1 MTSGQNN
8 DRFDA
13 LLGLHGPANRV
24 VARIMRLYLG
34 NRHVAVRFI
43 ARIELLI
50 GGQGTLRRR
59 QLGIADFAVRR
70 AAHVANSFR
79 GFDCRARNRYGAQQD
94 RGELQQQLHWH
105 F

>member
-24 VARIMRLYLG
+24 EAGIMCLYLGHRCICVRLVARID
-34 NRHVAVRFI
+34 
-43 ARIELLI
+43 LLI